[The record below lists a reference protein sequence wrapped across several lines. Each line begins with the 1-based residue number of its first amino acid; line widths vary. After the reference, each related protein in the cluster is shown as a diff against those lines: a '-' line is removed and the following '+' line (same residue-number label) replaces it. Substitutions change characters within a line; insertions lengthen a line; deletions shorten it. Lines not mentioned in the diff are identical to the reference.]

1 MLTHSVARRTAV
13 GNYAPVFK
21 CQDEVRKAG
30 FTEAL
35 FLDSSE
41 EHIEEAGAA
50 NFFVYSKKDN
60 KLVTPELDGNILA
73 GVTRASVI
81 EIAKNMGITVE
92 ERKLKLAE
100 LASFDEAFCCGTG
113 ASITPVGGV
122 EVEKGGEVYLFGDEG
137 KAAGEKT
144 KQLYKKLHDIQWGID
159 KSQEYK
165 GWTRVVSSTKT
176 AIFK

>member
-1 MLTHSVARRTAV
+1 M
-13 GNYAPVFK
+13 
-21 CQDEVRKAG
+21 
-30 FTEAL
+30 
-35 FLDSSE
+35 
-41 EHIEEAGAA
+41 
-50 NFFVYSKKDN
+50 
-60 KLVTPELDGNILA
+60 TPELDGNILA

-165 GWTRVVSSTKT
+165 GWTRVVRSTKT